1 MRAAV
6 ELGRVGADA
15 RRRAGPAALWAG
27 RAVGRE
33 GAGRCAGKGEGRS
46 GPPSGPRPGK
56 VEKKKA
62 GPVLGWMKNRRFF
75 SNSFFLFCF
84 QSQFK
89 CKPNANSNRVLN
101 ILFISNINEQFW

>member
-75 SNSFFLFCF
+75 FKFLF
-84 QSQFK
+84 
-89 CKPNANSNRVLN
+89 P
-101 ILFISNINEQFW
+101 ILFSKPIQM